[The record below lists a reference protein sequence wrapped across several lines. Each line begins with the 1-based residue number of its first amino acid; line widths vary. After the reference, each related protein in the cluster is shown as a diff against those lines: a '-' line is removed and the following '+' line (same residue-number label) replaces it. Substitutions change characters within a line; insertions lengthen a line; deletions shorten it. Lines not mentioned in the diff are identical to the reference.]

1 MPIVTIMFI
10 GLFVVGVLVQVLT
23 YRKEKAVKP
32 RRIVI
37 SQAAAFLSMAVF
49 SLITLRPPG
58 PLWWVVLLS
67 VGFGGGIVYGS
78 FVKVRQGTKGV
89 TMSYTLPWL
98 LTWGALMTI
107 TQLSSVVFRTV
118 PVIIYGLAI
127 FNMGVNIGMNAR
139 VLLDYRTVAAIATA
153 GLALALLVG
162 VTPSA
167 EAQQG
172 YDAALPE
179 VMQGEVDGLSV
190 EVLGAGGI
198 YGDCIETVFTNELGE
213 PVTVLVPIGT
223 RLLPETQRTQIMVT
237 AGNEL
242 LEVAPGDSEF
252 LVKGFCSLH
261 SASSPSTG
269 VRFSFFEMADED
281 MMRVLRNIYEAGA
294 FDQTGQNALWYVTD
308 GGDLESMDPASRAL
322 IPDGIDGPTND
333 SEDYAAVGSEY
344 DPSTLL
350 DASGQ
355 MPLNP
360 FQTGAAIG
368 LSSLI
373 LAAGSL
379 LQLTDKLDPAAI
391 LEALKD
397 LTGEIPG
404 SVPGA
409 PGAPAAPPLPDE
421 LAGLPQ
427 SADGRVYMRVPWDE
441 AGEAW
446 VTADEARQ
454 TLKMQREGYV
464 WDNRWGWVTGG
475 ERGQYNATLEANR
488 QQNLQQDPELARI
501 CRQIQRARAEG
512 EAKAAYWRQQQVDAQ
527 RRWVLQNEI
536 RSNEL
541 TSEALAYDVTVAN
554 LAYYPVAGIQ
564 LAADMAVGGIATVLT
579 PTPLGP
585 LAHSL
590 RAGYNMAKGVATAVG
605 ENIVGIPVIDPETG
619 LQAVDPE
626 TGEALVRHAFTAEDL
641 KRGTKYGA
649 VNTALDFT
657 IDAGARKLLGQPQLW
672 KELAPAPPVPSSL
685 LAPKAAVQQLTAG
698 VDEVVASKGVA
709 AAVETVDKAAIL
721 KLYEKGGMAKL
732 AELEQIGQISKAQ
745 AAVMNRVVAEHVDG
759 AVTTAAQKAVVQWDT
774 AAQRVTLERVIIG
787 DSGSSAGRAMKA
799 ASALTDN
806 DKAVVAIFNPDELAA
821 EASRRGVT
829 PAELYARLNK
839 QVTEDVAGNVKLPGG
854 LAPKDAKVELYSGM
868 GGKAGPADAYPRDFT
883 ELRMA
888 TQGKGTVV
896 DGETLNAYKTS
907 GESVVDQ
914 TRLMQAAV
922 GEPPRFTNPNFPVA
936 EFPAVAEQQVQAL
949 AKPALDPKTAAK
961 AMDRLLLMTERT
973 AVAETGVVANPHL
986 AQMARTIAANPQM
999 DKGTIAYLARNGY
1012 TPDEFAAA
1020 MQAEGARLA
1029 EHIQRVAPTLANK

>member
-732 AELEQIGQISKAQ
+732 AELEQLGQISKAQ

-821 EASRRGVT
+821 EASRRGIS
-829 PAELYARLNK
+829 PSELYARLNK

>member
-1 MPIVTIMFI
+1 MPIVTMMFI

-58 PLWWVVLLS
+58 PGWWVVLLS
-67 VGFGGGIVYGS
+67 LGFGGGIVYGS
-78 FVKVRQGTKGV
+78 FVKVRQGAKGV

-98 LTWGALMTI
+98 LTWGALMTV
-107 TQLSSVVFRTV
+107 TQLSSVLFRTV
-118 PVIIYGLAI
+118 PVIIYSLAI
-127 FNMGVNIGMNAR
+127 FNLGVNIGMNTR
-139 VLLDYRTVAAIATA
+139 ILLDYRTVAAIATA
-153 GLALALLVG
+153 GLAIVLLAG

-167 EAQQG
+167 EAQQE
-172 YDAALPE
+172 YDTALPE
-179 VMQGEVDGLSV
+179 VMNGEVDGLSV

-198 YGDCIETVFTNELGE
+198 NGDCIQTVFTNELGE
-213 PVTVLVPIGT
+213 TVTVLVPMGT
-223 RLLPETQRTQIMVT
+223 RLLPETPRTQIMVT

-242 LEVAPGDSEF
+242 LEVGPGTSEH

-261 SASSPSTG
+261 SASAPG
-269 VRFSFFEMADED
+269 AGERFSFFEMADED

-294 FDQTGQNALWYVTD
+294 FDSIGQEALWYVTD
-308 GGDLESMDPASRAL
+308 GGDLETMDPAARAL
-322 IPDGIDGPTND
+322 IPDGVEGPTNTA
-333 SEDYAAVGSEY
+333 EDYRAVGSDL
-344 DPSTLL
+344 DPSRWAVDPNAPL
-350 DASGQ
+350 
-355 MPLNP
+355 PLNP
-360 FQTGAAIG
+360 FQTGAAVG

-379 LQLTDKLDPAAI
+379 LQLTDKLDPAAM
-391 LEALKD
+391 LEALKG
-397 LTGEIPG
+397 LTAEIPG
-404 SVPGA
+404 A
-409 PGAPAAPPLPDE
+409 APAAPVAAPLPDE

-475 ERGQYNATLEANR
+475 QRAQYNATLETNR

-512 EAKAAYWRQQQVDAQ
+512 EARVAYWKQQQIDAQ
-527 RRWVLQNEI
+527 RKWVLQNEV

-541 TSEALAYDVTVAN
+541 TSEALGYDVTVAN
-554 LAYYPVAGIQ
+554 LAYYPVAGVQ
-564 LAADMAVGGIATVLT
+564 LVADMAVGGIATVLT

-590 RAGYNMAKGVATAVG
+590 RAGYNMAKGVGTAVG

-626 TGEALVRHAFTAEDL
+626 TGEALVRHAFTATDL
-641 KRGTKYGA
+641 ARGTKYGA

-657 IDAGARKLLGQPQLW
+657 IDAAGRKLLGQPQLW
-672 KELAPAPPVPSSL
+672 KELAPAPPVPASL

-732 AELEQIGQISKAQ
+732 AELERLGQISKAQ

-787 DSGSSAGRAMKA
+787 DSGSSAGRALKA
-799 ASALTDN
+799 TSMVTDN
-806 DKAVVAIFNPDELAA
+806 DKAIVAIFNPDELAA
-821 EASRRGVT
+821 EASRRGIT

-839 QVTEDVAGNVKLPGG
+839 QVTNDVASNVKLPGG
-854 LAPKDAKVELYSGM
+854 LTPKDAKVEFYSGM
-868 GGKAGPADAYPRDFT
+868 GGKAGPADAYPREFT

-922 GEPPRFTNPNFPVA
+922 GEPPRFTNPNFPVS

-999 DKGTIAYLARNGY
+999 DKGTIAYLAKNGY
-1012 TPDEFAAA
+1012 TPEEFAAA

>member
-1 MPIVTIMFI
+1 MPVITIMFI
-10 GLFVVGVLVQVLT
+10 GLFVLGVLVQVLT

-32 RRIVI
+32 KRIVI
-37 SQAAAFLSMAVF
+37 SQAAAFLSMAIF

-58 PLWWVVLLS
+58 PIWWVVLLS

-78 FVKVRQGTKGV
+78 FVKVRQGAKGV
-89 TMSYTLPWL
+89 SMSYTLPWL

-107 TQLSSVVFRTV
+107 TQLSAVVFRSV

-139 VLLDYRTVAAIATA
+139 ILLDYRTVAAIATA
-153 GLALALLVG
+153 GLAVALLVG

-167 EAQQG
+167 EAQDS
-172 YDAALPE
+172 YDTALPE

-190 EVLGAGGI
+190 DVTGSGGI
-198 YGDCIETVFTNELGE
+198 TGDCITTSFTNELGE
-213 PVTVLVPIGT
+213 TVTVLVPIGT
-223 RLLPETQRTQIMVT
+223 RLLPETPKTQIMVT
-237 AGNEL
+237 AGNEV
-242 LEVAPGDSEF
+242 LEVGPGESEF
-252 LVKGFCSLH
+252 YVKGFCSLH
-261 SASSPSTG
+261 SAGAPG
-269 VRFSFFEMADED
+269 NGERFSFFEMADED

-294 FDQTGQNALWYVTD
+294 FDYTGQEALWYVTD
-308 GGDLESMDPASRAL
+308 GGDLETMDPAVRAL

-333 SEDYAAVGSEY
+333 SDDYGAVGSEY
-344 DPSTLL
+344 DPSALL

-355 MPLNP
+355 QPLNP
-360 FQTGAAIG
+360 FQTGAAVS
-368 LSSLI
+368 LSALI

-391 LEALKD
+391 LEALKG

-404 SVPGA
+404 
-409 PGAPAAPPLPDE
+409 GAPAVPPAAQLPDE
-421 LAGLPQ
+421 LTGLPQ

-464 WDNRWGWVTGG
+464 WDSRWGWVTGG
-475 ERGQYNATLEANR
+475 ERAQYNATLEANR

-512 EAKAAYWRQQQVDAQ
+512 EAQAAYWKQQQIDAQ
-527 RRWVLQNEI
+527 RKWVLQNEI

-541 TSEALAYDVTVAN
+541 TSEALGYDVTVAN
-554 LAYYPVAGIQ
+554 LAYYPVAGVQ
-564 LAADMAVGGIATVLT
+564 LVADMAVGTIATVLT

-590 RAGYNMAKGVATAVG
+590 RAGYNMAKGVGTAVG
-605 ENIVGIPVIDPETG
+605 ENLVGIPVIDPETG
-619 LQAVDPE
+619 LQAIDPE

-641 KRGTKYGA
+641 KRGTKYGV

-657 IDAGARKLLGQPQLW
+657 IDAAGRKLLGQPQLW

-709 AAVETVDKAAIL
+709 AAAETVDKAAIL

-732 AELEQIGQISKAQ
+732 AELEKLGQISKAQ

-787 DSGSSAGRAMKA
+787 DSGSSAGRAMKT
-799 ASALTDN
+799 ASMLTDN

-821 EASRRGVT
+821 EASRRGIS
-829 PAELYARLNK
+829 PAELYERLNK

-854 LAPKDAKVELYSGM
+854 LASKDAKVELYSGM

-907 GESVVDQ
+907 GEAVVDQ

-922 GEPPRFTNPNFPVA
+922 GEPPRFTNPSFPVS
-936 EFPAVAEQQVQAL
+936 EFPAVAQQQVQAL

-986 AQMARTIAANPQM
+986 AQMARTIAASPQM

-1020 MQAEGARLA
+1020 IQAEGSRLA